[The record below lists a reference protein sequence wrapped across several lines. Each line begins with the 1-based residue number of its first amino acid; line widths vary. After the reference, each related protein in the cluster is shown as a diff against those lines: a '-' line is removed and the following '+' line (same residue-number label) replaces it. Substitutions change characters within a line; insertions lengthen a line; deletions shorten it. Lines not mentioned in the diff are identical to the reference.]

1 MQEVLKFL
9 TALGKN
15 NNKEWF
21 DKNKKTYT
29 EAKELFKAEVE
40 KIIAAC
46 NKFDPAIGGLDP
58 AKCLF
63 RINRDVRFSKDKS
76 PYKTN
81 FGAIITPGGKN
92 AEMAGYYVHIEPGKS
107 FIAAGSHMP
116 MPDYLQAIRQ
126 EIDYNAA
133 EFRKIIKAKDFV
145 ANYKELLQEGAL
157 KNAPKGFEKDNV
169 NLDLLRLKEFIVMK
183 KITDKEILAKT
194 FSADLAKSFKA
205 ALPLNNFL
213 RRVKD

>member
-9 TALGKN
+9 ASLGKN
-15 NNKEWF
+15 NNKDWF
-21 DKNKKTYT
+21 DKNKKIYT
-29 EAKELFKAEVE
+29 EAKETFKTEVA

-46 NKFDPAIGGLDP
+46 NKFDPAITGIDP

-133 EFRKIIKAKDFV
+133 EFRKILKAKDFV
-145 ANYKELLQEGAL
+145 ANYKELVKEGAL
-157 KNAPKGFEKDNV
+157 KNAPKGFEKDNQ
-169 NLDLLRLKEFIVMK
+169 NLDLLRLKEFIVVK
-183 KITDKEILAKT
+183 KIADKEILSKT
-194 FSADLAKSFKA
+194 FAADLAKSFKA
-205 ALPLNNFL
+205 ALPLNSFL

>member
-9 TALGKN
+9 TALSKN
-15 NNKEWF
+15 NNKDWF
-21 DKNKKTYT
+21 DKNKATYT
-29 EAKELFKAEVE
+29 AAKAFYQGEVA
-40 KIIAAC
+40 KIIAGC
-46 NKFDPAIGGLDP
+46 GKFDPAVADLDP

-81 FGAIITPGGKN
+81 FGAIISPGGKN

-107 FIAAGSHMP
+107 FVAAGSHMP

-133 EFRKIIKAKDFV
+133 EFRKILKAKDFV
-145 ANYKELLQEGAL
+145 SNYKELVQEGAL
-157 KNAPKGFEKDNV
+157 KNAPKGFEKDSP
-169 NLDLLRLKEFIVMK
+169 NLDLLRLKEFIVVK
-183 KITDKEILAKT
+183 KISDKEILSKT
-194 FSADLAKSFKA
+194 FTADVAKSFKA
-205 ALPLNNFL
+205 ALPLNQFL